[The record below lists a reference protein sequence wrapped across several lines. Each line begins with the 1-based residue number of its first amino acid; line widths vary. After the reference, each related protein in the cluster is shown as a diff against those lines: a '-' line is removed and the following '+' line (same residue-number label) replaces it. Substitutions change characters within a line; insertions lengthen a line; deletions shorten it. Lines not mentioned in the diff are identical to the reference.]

1 MSAHGWSACP
11 AANDDG
17 VTDTTE
23 ILRERTWRERF
34 AEPDRRV
41 DGEAKVSGQAKYT
54 ADVTLPGMLWAAFA
68 NSPFPHARIVSIDV
82 AEAKRVPGVRAI
94 ITGLDLGPL
103 RFGRKLFDR
112 PVLAYDVVRFV
123 GDRVAAVA
131 ADTKEAA
138 EEAARLIDVT
148 YEELPGVYTTHD
160 ALAPDAPVIH
170 AHADEYLFQNDT
182 RPPRA
187 HPNIQ
192 GGITH
197 VKGDADLE
205 PHFAA
210 AYRVFE
216 HRFTTPRQHCG
227 YLEPHATIVHVDD
240 AGIVHVYS
248 PCKAPFRLRGQLSI
262 VTGVPAEQIVVERMA
277 IGGDFGGKGIVIDEF
292 PVYFLAKATGRPVK
306 YVSTYVDDMRAM
318 SVRHAATVVLRTGV
332 DRDGTLLVH
341 EAHVDYDGGAYAA
354 GKPGGALTPGQLG
367 FATIGYRVPHV
378 RLEVRS
384 VYTNTVP
391 ASHMRA
397 PADVQTVFAWEQ
409 HMDMIADDLGI
420 DPFDLRLRNV
430 MVDGDT
436 ALTGEN
442 MHHPRGRDVLD
453 VLRRESRWDES
464 RAKRNRGRGIGFT
477 CRHTGGGKTKLT
489 LRLHADGAL
498 EVITGVPDQGSGS
511 ATVITRVIGA
521 TMSVDTARIRIRH
534 ENTAEALNDPG
545 AGASRVTHIVG
556 GAAYDAGVA
565 MRALL
570 DEKLGLRLS
579 EDRFVDDA
587 TGRAIAFEEG
597 AADACE
603 DGPIEVVGAFDG
615 SHSDPAHPAD
625 YSFSAYVVDVDVDA
639 ETGAFRLADATFV
652 VDVGTIINPVSHQG
666 QIDGGF
672 VYGWGNAVLE
682 EMPIDESGRCPTLNL
697 ADYKLPSIADLPP
710 LRTILLEPVDAGGPF
725 GAKMAGELS
734 NSPLAP
740 AIANAIARAVGARVT
755 HMPITAERVYQH
767 LHGNV

>member
-1 MSAHGWSACP
+1 MGPPGP
-11 AANDDG
+11 ARQT
-17 VTDTTE
+17 VRFVSDTTQ
-23 ILRERTWRERF
+23 IAPERTWRERF

-41 DGEAKVSGQAKYT
+41 DGDAKVSGQAKYT
-54 ADVTLPGMLWAAFA
+54 ADVALPGMLWAAFA
-68 NSPFPHARIVSIDV
+68 NSPFPHARILSIDT
-82 AEAKRVPGVRAI
+82 AEALTVPGVRAI
-94 ITGLDLGPL
+94 VTGLDLGPL

-148 YEELPGVYTTHD
+148 YEELPGVYTTQD

-170 AHADEYLFQNDT
+170 EHADEYLFQNET

-227 YLEPHATIVHVDD
+227 YLEPHATVVHIDD

-262 VTGVPAEQIVVERMA
+262 VTGVPVEQIVVERPS
-277 IGGDFGGKGIVIDEF
+277 IGEF

-306 YVSTYVDDMRAM
+306 DVSTYVDDMRAM
-318 SVRHAATVVLRTGV
+318 SVRHAAEVVLRTGV

-367 FATIGYRVPHV
+367 FATIGYQVPHV

-384 VYTNTVP
+384 IYTNTVP

-409 HMDMIADDLGI
+409 HMDMIADGLGI

-430 MVDGDT
+430 MRDGQT

-442 MHHPRGRDVLD
+442 MHHPRGRDVLE
-453 VLRRESRWDES
+453 VLRRESRWDDVHP
-464 RAKRNRGRGIGFT
+464 KRNRGRGIGFT

-489 LRLHADGAL
+489 LRLFADGTL
-498 EVITGVPDQGSGS
+498 EVVTGVPDQGSGS

-521 TMSVDTARIRIRH
+521 TMSVDTSRIRIRH

-556 GAAYDAGVA
+556 GAAYNAGVA
-565 MRALL
+565 MRTLL

-587 TGRAIAFEEG
+587 TGHAIPFDEG

-603 DGPIEVVGAFDG
+603 DGPIDVIGAFDG

-625 YSFSAYVVDVDVDA
+625 YSFSAYVVDVDVDV

-710 LRTILLEPVDAGGPF
+710 LRTILLEPIDAGGPF

-755 HMPITAERVYQH
+755 AMPITAERVYQH
-767 LHGNV
+767 LLEKV

>member
-1 MSAHGWSACP
+1 MGP
-11 AANDDG
+11 KRAARQT
-17 VTDTTE
+17 VRFVSDTTQ
-23 ILRERTWRERF
+23 IAPERTWRQRF

-41 DGEAKVSGQAKYT
+41 DGDAKVSGQAKYT
-54 ADVTLPGMLWAAFA
+54 ADVALPGMLWAAFA
-68 NSPFPHARIVSIDV
+68 NSPFPHARIVAIDTE
-82 AEAKRVPGVRAI
+82 EARRVPGVRAI
-94 ITGLDLGPL
+94 VTGLDLGPL

-148 YEELPGVYTTHD
+148 YDERPGVYTTRD
-160 ALAPDAPVIH
+160 AIAPDAPVIH
-170 AHADEYLFQNDT
+170 EHADEYLFQNDT

-197 VKGDADLE
+197 RKGDADLE

-227 YLEPHATIVHVDD
+227 YLEPHATVVHIDD

-262 VTGVPAEQIVVERMA
+262 VTGVPVEQIVVERPS

-318 SVRHAATVVLRTGV
+318 SVRHASEVVLRTGV

-367 FATIGYRVPHV
+367 FATIGYQVPHV

-384 VYTNTVP
+384 IYTNTVP

-409 HMDMIADDLGI
+409 HMDMIAAGLGI

-430 MVDGDT
+430 MRDGDT

-442 MHHPRGRDVLD
+442 MHHPRGRDVLE
-453 VLRRESRWDES
+453 VLRRESRWDDV
-464 RAKRNRGRGIGFT
+464 RPKRNRGRGIGFT
-477 CRHTGGGKTKLT
+477 CRHTGGGKTQLT
-489 LRLHADGAL
+489 LRLVADGTL
-498 EVITGVPDQGSGS
+498 EVVTGVPDQGSGS

-534 ENTAEALNDPG
+534 ESTAKALNDPG

-556 GAAYDAGVA
+556 GAAYNAGVA
-565 MRALL
+565 MRTLL

-587 TGRAIAFEEG
+587 TGQAIPFDEA
-597 AADACE
+597 AADVCE
-603 DGPIEVVGAFDG
+603 DGPVEVIGAFDG

-710 LRTILLEPVDAGGPF
+710 LRTILLEPIDASGPF

-755 HMPITAERVYQH
+755 DMPITAERVYQH
-767 LHGNV
+767 LLEKA

>member
-1 MSAHGWSACP
+1 MTETTQIP
-11 AANDDG
+11 A
-17 VTDTTE
+17 
-23 ILRERTWRERF
+23 ERTWRERF
-34 AEPDRRV
+34 AEADRRV
-41 DGEAKVSGQAKYT
+41 DGDEKVSGAAKYT
-54 ADVTLPGMLWAAFA
+54 ADFALPGMLWAAFA
-68 NSPFPHARIVSIDV
+68 NSPFPHARIRSIDV

-94 ITGLDLGPL
+94 VTGLDLGPL
-103 RFGRKLFDR
+103 RFGRMLFDR

-148 YEELPGVYTTHD
+148 YDELPGVYTTAD
-160 ALAPDAPVIH
+160 ALAPGAPTIHEDA
-170 AHADEYLFQNDT
+170 DTYRFQAPA
-182 RPPRA
+182 RAPRA

-197 VKGDADLE
+197 AKGDADLE
-205 PHFAA
+205 PLFVAA
-210 AYRVFE
+210 HRVFE

-227 YLEPHATIVHVDD
+227 YLEPHATMVHIDA
-240 AGIVHVYS
+240 AGIVHVYT
-248 PCKAPFRLRGQLSI
+248 PCKAPFRLREQLAL
-262 VTGVPAEQIVVERMA
+262 VTGVPREQIVVERSS

-292 PVYFLAKATGRPVK
+292 PCYFLARATGRPVK
-306 YVSTYVDDMRAM
+306 YVSSYVDDMRAM
-318 SVRHAATVVLRTGV
+318 SVRHAAEITLRTGV

-354 GKPGGALTPGQLG
+354 GKPGPALTPGQLG

-384 VYTNTVP
+384 IYTNTVP

-397 PADVQTVFAWEQ
+397 PADVQTVFAWES
-409 HMDMIADDLGI
+409 HMDLIAAGLDI

-430 MVDGDT
+430 MRDGDT
-436 ALTGEN
+436 ALTGEH
-442 MHHPRGRDVLD
+442 MHAPRGRDVLD
-453 VLRRESRWDES
+453 VLRRESRWDDE
-464 RAKRNRGRGIGFT
+464 RPKPGRGRGIGFT
-477 CRHTGGGKTKLT
+477 CRHTGGGKTQLV
-489 LRLHADGAL
+489 LRAHADGSL

-521 TMSVDTARIRIRH
+521 AMSVDTARIVIRH
-534 ENTAEALNDPG
+534 ENTAAALNDPG

-556 GAAYDAGVA
+556 GAAYNAGVA

-570 DEKLGLRLS
+570 DAQLGLRLS
-579 EDRFVDDA
+579 EDRFIDDA
-587 TGRAIAFEEG
+587 TGVAIPFDE
-597 AADACE
+597 AAAAACE
-603 DGPIEVVGAFDG
+603 DGPLEVIGAFDG

-639 ETGAFRLADATFV
+639 ATGAFRVADATFV

-672 VYGWGNAVLE
+672 VYGYGNAVLE
-682 EMPIDESGRCPTLNL
+682 EMPIDESGRCATLNL

-710 LRTILLEPVDAGGPF
+710 LRTILLEPIHAGGPF

-734 NSPLAP
+734 NSSLAP

-755 HMPITAERVYQH
+755 DMPITAERVYTH
-767 LHGNV
+767 LLEKA